1 MIKQSFVAYIL
12 QSDVIKNTLTKT
24 YNKFKK
30 NKYDLL
36 FTISKSSIGKEA
48 LFSLKKGL
56 IDQNSIST
64 DVSLNSQYQKKYFKD
79 CGQLYWF
86 NRKHIIKEKNLFKG
100 KIGTHIL
107 NENEYHD
114 IDNDIDWEI
123 AKLKFKINE

>member
-12 QSDVIKNTLTKT
+12 AIRCYQKILLQKLTI
-24 YNKFKK
+24 NLK

-64 DVSLNSQYQKKYFKD
+64 DVSLNSQYQKNI
-79 CGQLYWF
+79 L
-86 NRKHIIKEKNLFKG
+86 
-100 KIGTHIL
+100 KIVGNYIGL
-107 NENEYHD
+107 IES
-114 IDNDIDWEI
+114 I
-123 AKLKFKINE
+123 